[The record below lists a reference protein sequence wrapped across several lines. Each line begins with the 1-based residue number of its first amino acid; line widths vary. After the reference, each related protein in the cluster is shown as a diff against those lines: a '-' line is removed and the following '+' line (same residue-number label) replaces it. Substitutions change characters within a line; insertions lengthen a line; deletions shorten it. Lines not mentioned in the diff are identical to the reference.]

1 VAASTTQPH
10 RLLTGQRTSFG
21 LLLLAAAGL
30 GYYGIWEYVNT
41 ERGAGYGRNWWD
53 IAYYD
58 LQLFVLGSKPLE
70 GPGPFN
76 PALEVAR
83 YLAAA
88 TTVFAVVLAASALF
102 GNTWR
107 RWRQR
112 RLRGHAIVV
121 GATPEARAIA
131 ARRVQ
136 TMPVVAVD
144 DGDVET
150 LRGAGI
156 AGASVLY
163 ACGEDRSDVAA
174 NLSTALAAASLRR
187 SRDLRIEVHVTDPT
201 LALGLKAR
209 RLMMDDDDEPV
220 IDFFS
225 MDEMAARRFVEAEP
239 FGPDDAPSILVA
251 GAGVFGQ
258 AVVVEFVRQWRRR
271 SPRADQRL
279 GVTLVDDHAGAAAE
293 RLRERW
299 PELDRAC
306 DITTVE
312 EPLDTVLRNG
322 LDQPYRAYFCYEDEH
337 RALGAALSA
346 AALWRGGPGSVV
358 VRLSQLARHGAAFEG
373 AQVLLDGLGGRLR
386 VVNVPEAA
394 VDLVLEH
401 RDPVRNLAEAV
412 HENYLRAQQARG
424 VAVGST
430 DAMRP
435 WAELSEDI
443 RASNR
448 AQARAFTVKLQ
459 VIGCTLAPAS
469 VHLPAFELRA
479 DEVETLAVH
488 EHDRWM
494 AERAG
499 QGWQYGGERD
509 NKRKRHPDLVPWSRL
524 TPTAQEKDRE
534 AVRNLPTIY
543 GEALALVGLQIVRL
557 TGP

>member
-1 VAASTTQPH
+1 MAASTTQPH
-10 RLLTGQRTSFG
+10 RLFTVQRTSFG
-21 LLLLAAAGL
+21 LLLLGAAGL

-102 GNTWR
+102 GSTWR

-131 ARRVQ
+131 ARRARS
-136 TMPVVAVD
+136 MRVVAVD

-163 ACGEDRSDVAA
+163 ACGADRSDVAV

-209 RLMMDDDDEPV
+209 RLMMDDDNEPV

-239 FGPDDAPSILVA
+239 FGPDVAPSILVA

-279 GVTLVDDHAGAAAE
+279 GVTLVDDHAGSAAQ

-299 PELDRAC
+299 PELDQAC

-312 EPLDTVLRNG
+312 EPLDTLLRQRP
-322 LDQPYRAYFCYEDEH
+322 DQPYRAYFCYEDEH

-412 HENYLRAQQARG
+412 HQNYLTAVQAKG
-424 VAVGST
+424 VALGST
-430 DAMRP
+430 P
-435 WAELSEDI
+435 TTVSWAELSEDT
-443 RASNR
+443 RESNR
-448 AQARAFTVKLQ
+448 AQARDFTRKLR
-459 VIGCTLAPAS
+459 VIDCTLAPAS
-469 VHLPAFELRA
+469 SQLPAFALTDQELEA
-479 DEVETLAVH
+479 LAIH

-494 AERAG
+494 TERQG
-499 QGWQYGGERD
+499 QGWRHGTARD
-509 NKRKRHPDLVPWSRL
+509 NKRKLHPDLVPWDKLS
-524 TPTAQEKDRE
+524 AESQEKDRD
-534 AVRNLPTIY
+534 AVRNLPTTY
-543 GEALALVGLQIVRL
+543 QEALTLVGLQIVRL
-557 TGP
+557 TA